1 MRELLKHPR
10 NQEWIAWGKVALG
23 GKQWG
28 ECEALW
34 TGRDRQELGDREWLK
49 ESRRLLEPPGCGGVC
64 DGRLWHEFCGMV
76 GWDGVLED
84 LVQGQ
89 DMGVIAEEEEEEL
102 VGRLE

>member
-1 MRELLKHPR
+1 
-10 NQEWIAWGKVALG
+10 
-23 GKQWG
+23 
-28 ECEALW
+28 
-34 TGRDRQELGDREWLK
+34 LK

-84 LVQGQ
+84 LVQSQDVVPSQ
-89 DMGVIAEEEEEEL
+89 DMGVIKEEEEEEL